1 MKINT
6 YLKAIILKFISNKKY
21 LEFDVKLSTKVLML
35 RYDRIGD
42 MILTTPVFRELKA
55 AYPNIEINVL
65 ASKANF
71 LILKNNPN
79 VDNVYLNNKN
89 NLFFDLPLLF
99 KLRKQKID
107 TCIEFDHSVIRHAIL
122 RLKIINPKKI
132 ISVKKNGRYGLKG
145 NELKLYDFYTE
156 KKENAHFRDIWLETL
171 RPFQVIPKH
180 NSYEIFCDEK
190 DQDQAFKFLKKFS
203 NKLLVGINLKGA
215 VKGKKIRFSE
225 LKEICKGLYKLHNNI
240 QIIIL
245 FSPAEEEEIK
255 YKISNLNLAYVAKSY
270 KTNTINS
277 VSALIE
283 NLDII
288 ITPDTSITHIASTFN
303 KPVISIHEKNE
314 ESHKLFAP
322 TSDLNRTIF
331 SNSNNSL
338 EGFSVAAVIN
348 ATDDLIKLM

>member
-122 RLKIINPKKI
+122 RLIILEISGLKLSGRFKLFQNIIHMKYFVMKKI
-132 ISVKKNGRYGLKG
+132 KI
-145 NELKLYDFYTE
+145 
-156 KKENAHFRDIWLETL
+156 
-171 RPFQVIPKH
+171 
-180 NSYEIFCDEK
+180 
-190 DQDQAFKFLKKFS
+190 
-203 NKLLVGINLKGA
+203 KLLN
-215 VKGKKIRFSE
+215 F
-225 LKEICKGLYKLHNNI
+225 
-240 QIIIL
+240 
-245 FSPAEEEEIK
+245 
-255 YKISNLNLAYVAKSY
+255 
-270 KTNTINS
+270 
-277 VSALIE
+277 
-283 NLDII
+283 
-288 ITPDTSITHIASTFN
+288 
-303 KPVISIHEKNE
+303 
-314 ESHKLFAP
+314 
-322 TSDLNRTIF
+322 
-331 SNSNNSL
+331 
-338 EGFSVAAVIN
+338 
-348 ATDDLIKLM
+348 